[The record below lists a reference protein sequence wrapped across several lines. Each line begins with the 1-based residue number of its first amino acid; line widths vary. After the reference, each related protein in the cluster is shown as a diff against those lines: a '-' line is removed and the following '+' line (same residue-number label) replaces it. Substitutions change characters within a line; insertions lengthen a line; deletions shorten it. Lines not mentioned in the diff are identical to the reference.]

1 MPPNNA
7 APLPRFAAVYIRVST
22 DDQAELSPD
31 SQLEEI
37 EKYARREGYV
47 LLRDQIYIDAGI
59 SGKRAESRPEFM
71 RMVAAAKEKDC
82 PFSVILLWK
91 YSRFAR
97 NQEESIFYKSILRSK
112 CGVDVVSITEPLIAG
127 PFGSLIERII
137 EWMDEFYSIRLSQE
151 VKRSM
156 SVNAQRG
163 KLQCT
168 PSFGYRVED
177 GGLVPEP
184 EEAELVRRIFDSFL
198 AGKGLYPIAKELNS
212 LGVRTH
218 RGNRFENR
226 TVEYI
231 LRNPVYIGKL
241 RWNPAGRT
249 RRDFFN
255 ENLIIADSAHEP
267 LISQE
272 TWEAAQRR
280 LDEVKAQW
288 GYKAR
293 PSSELKSW
301 LSGLVRCSACGA
313 TLIFSKPHFYKCN
326 NYARGRCT
334 HSQHIR
340 ADLLEAAILARLEA
354 DAGTSEALGCDVTY
368 TSQSSGGD
376 LTRLESA
383 LRQTLA
389 KKARLQDAYLS
400 GVLELEDFATVKQ
413 ELDRSEAH
421 IRQELETIRSQTD
434 EASVHRALQAAIT
447 SSLTTLR
454 SPEATLEQK
463 NNAARTII
471 DSCIFDKASSTLTIS
486 YRIIF

>member
-1 MPPNNA
+1 MPSA
-7 APLPRFAAVYIRVST
+7 ASPLPRFGAAYIRVST
-22 DDQAELSPD
+22 DDQAELSPET
-31 SQLEEI
+31 QLEEI
-37 EKYARREGYV
+37 RKYAQREGII
-47 LLRDQIYIDAGI
+47 LLQDQIYIDSGI
-59 SGKRAESRPEFM
+59 SGKKAERRPEFM
-71 RMVAAAKEKDC
+71 RMIATAKEKDC

-112 CGVDVVSITEPLIAG
+112 CGVDVISITEPLIAG

-156 SVNAQRG
+156 VVNAQRG
-163 KLQCT
+163 KLQAT

-177 GGLVPEP
+177 GRLIPVE
-184 EEAELVRRIFDSFL
+184 EEAQLVRRIFDSFV
-198 AGKGLYPIAKELNS
+198 AGKGLYPIAKELND

-241 RWNPAGRT
+241 RWNPTGRT

-255 ENLIIADSAHEP
+255 ENLIIADAEHEP
-267 LISQE
+267 LISLD
-272 TWEAAQRR
+272 TWDAAQRR
-280 LDEVKAQW
+280 LDEVKVQW

-313 TLIFSKPHFYKCN
+313 TLIFAKPHYYKCN

-340 ADLLEAAILARLEA
+340 VDLLEAALLSKLEADAKTSEGLGYEITYTTPRGGNDLARLEA
-354 DAGTSEALGCDVTY
+354 
-368 TSQSSGGD
+368 
-376 LTRLESA
+376 A
-383 LRQTLA
+383 LRQIQT
-389 KKARLQDAYLS
+389 KKSRLQEAYLS
-400 GVLELEDFATVKQ
+400 GVLELPDFAAAKK
-413 ELDRSEAH
+413 ELDQGEAR
-421 IRQELETIRSQTD
+421 IRQELAEFHAKTD
-434 EASVHRALQAAIT
+434 ETAVRNVLQTAIGAALE
-447 SSLTTLR
+447 TLR
-454 SPEATLEQK
+454 RPDAPLEQK
-463 NNAARTII
+463 NAAARSII
-471 DSCIFDKASSTLTIS
+471 ENCVFDKAASVLSIT
-486 YRIIF
+486 YRVVF